1 MNINLTYTKKQY
13 WLTALISGML
23 LSLILSAFY
32 MFMYDRMYVESSY
45 LFSIIYLFPFV
56 WLSLT
61 LAFFK
66 WKFVFSE
73 FSYRQAFLLSFCT
86 SILGSA
92 LFSGVVFVVLTYF
105 GIESRIEIYN
115 NGERLKDFMSPK
127 AISLSFLIINLV
139 LSLFYSLII
148 AIFARKK
155 ITK

>member
-1 MNINLTYTKKQY
+1 MNINPTYTKRQY

-66 WKFVFSE
+66 WKFLISVFP
-73 FSYRQAFLLSFCT
+73 YKQAFLLSLGTGICG
-86 SILGSA
+86 SI
-92 LFSGVVFVVLTYF
+92 LFSGVIFAVLTCF
-105 GIESRIEIYN
+105 GIESRMEIYN
-115 NGERLKDFMSPK
+115 NGERLKDFMSPQ
-127 AISLSFLIINLV
+127 AISMSFLIINLM

-155 ITK
+155 

>member
-1 MNINLTYTKKQY
+1 MNINPTYTKKQY
-13 WLTALISGML
+13 WLTTLISGML

-32 MFMYDRMYVESSY
+32 IFMHDRLYVESSY

-66 WKFVFSE
+66 WKFVLSE
-73 FSYRQAFLLSFCT
+73 FSYKQAFLLSIIT
-86 SILGSA
+86 GILGSI
-92 LFSGVVFVVLTYF
+92 LFSGVIFTVLTCF
-105 GIESRIEIYN
+105 GIESRMEIYN
-115 NGERLKDFMSPK
+115 NGERLKDFMSPQ
-127 AISLSFLIINLV
+127 AISLSFLIINLM

-155 ITK
+155 